1 MNHCRGSHPKTS
13 EEVKGWST
21 VSSLLCVD
29 KGGSTA
35 SRETS
40 VQEAFGLFFS
50 RLAMDIL
57 TLHAIDQPVEYV

>member
-1 MNHCRGSHPKTS
+1 M
-13 EEVKGWST
+13 
-21 VSSLLCVD
+21 LVD
-29 KGGSTA
+29 SVVPLVRSKGGSTA